1 MPLTIDLHL
10 RNDSN
15 GRPSA
20 SVSLAGSLDTATASE
35 LEKQLTPVLQSP
47 TSDIVFDLAK
57 LDFISSAGLRV
68 FAAVRK
74 QLRARGGQ
82 ASFVHLQPQIKKV
95 FEIVAALPGIGVF
108 RDVEELDSYLAQ
120 RQRAS

>member
-10 RNDSN
+10 RCDSN
-15 GRPSA
+15 GRPSVLVA
-20 SVSLAGSLDTATASE
+20 LAGSLDTATAPE
-35 LEKQLTPVLQSP
+35 LEKQLNPVRQGP
-47 TSDIVFDLAK
+47 TADVIFDLEK

-74 QLRARGGQ
+74 HLRARGGQ

-108 RDVEELDSYLAQ
+108 RDVNELDTYLAQ
-120 RQRAS
+120 RQRGP